1 MIGIYKIE
9 NLINGKVYIGQ
20 SINTSARWLAH
31 KEVLSIPS
39 HAYELKKPLYKDM
52 NKYGIDNFKF
62 EIIEECDKEKLNE
75 REIYW
80 IKKYNSYYFD
90 DNSNGY
96 NLTRGGETSINS
108 YTEEEIQLIID
119 LWYSGKSVGQI
130 VKETGKSNSVIIGYL
145 KDRTDYTPEEGRIR
159 GQLLSSHGEKQI
171 NQYNLQG
178 EFIQTF
184 PSQAAAGRAMGTDPS
199 LIGKTVKGRFK
210 QLNGY
215 IYIRAIENQEEV
227 LQRRLSKTKRKL
239 KVEQIDIQTNN
250 VIRTFNNTREAEQS
264 VGGLQRDGTIVR
276 GCCEGEYTTA
286 LGYKWRYKND

>member
-31 KEVLSIPS
+31 KEVLSMPS

-52 NKYGIDNFKF
+52 NKYGIENFKF

-75 REIYW
+75 KEIYW

-90 DNSNGY
+90 NNSNGY
-96 NLTRGGETSINS
+96 NLTRGGEASINS

-119 LWYSGKSVGQI
+119 LWHSGKSVGQI

-145 KDRTDYTPEEGRIR
+145 KDRTNYTPEEGRRR
-159 GQLLSSHGEKQI
+159 GINLSTHGEKVV
-171 NQYNLQG
+171 NQYDIKGN
-178 EFIQTF
+178 FIQQF
-184 PSQAAAGRAMGTDPS
+184 PSLRSAAKYMNSDPS
-199 LIGKTVKGRFK
+199 LIGKVANGKLR

-215 IYIRAIENQEEV
+215 IYIFSFENQEEV
-227 LQRRLSKTKRKL
+227 LKERLNRR
-239 KVEQIDIQTNN
+239 
-250 VIRTFNNTREAEQS
+250 
-264 VGGLQRDGTIVR
+264 R
-276 GCCEGEYTTA
+276 GRHE
-286 LGYKWRYKND
+286 